1 MKLSCCAWALSGPE
15 EETLTILSGLGLSS
29 VDIRPSW
36 LRNTVS
42 LAKKEE
48 LGLEA
53 VCMAVTHELPEG
65 ATFDSDNLPRV
76 ESMLDHVKASL
87 DHAKSQGVTHAYV
100 VPHPPSDEST
110 YERYMTHYTDIASH
124 AQSLDIKLCIEHF
137 PGTAFP
143 TVASTM
149 VFIEDT
155 GHPNLY
161 LLFDIGHAQMADED
175 PREVLSGVG
184 DRLGYVHLDDN
195 DGEQDLHLALTDG
208 VQTTESLEELFVVL
222 RDVGYDGPVSL
233 EIKNDLPD
241 PLDSVTRSYAIARE
255 LVNGS

>member
-1 MKLSCCAWALSGPE
+1 MQRHACILHSC
-15 EETLTILSGLGLSS
+15 
-29 VDIRPSW
+29 
-36 LRNTVS
+36 
-42 LAKKEE
+42 
-48 LGLEA
+48 
-53 VCMAVTHELPEG
+53 VCEC
-65 ATFDSDNLPRV
+65 
-76 ESMLDHVKASL
+76 
-87 DHAKSQGVTHAYV
+87 QYV
-100 VPHPPSDEST
+100 
-110 YERYMTHYTDIASH
+110 RA
-124 AQSLDIKLCIEHF
+124 CI
-137 PGTAFP
+137 
-143 TVASTM
+143 
-149 VFIEDT
+149 
-155 GHPNLY
+155 
-161 LLFDIGHAQMADED
+161 LFDIGHAQMADED